1 MIDILL
7 AVFNGES
14 FIEKQIESIIAQD
27 YSDWH
32 LIIRDDGSSDN
43 SVRII
48 CDIMKRYPDKIT
60 LVCADNSGSAKAN
73 FFELMKL
80 STSEYAMF
88 CDHDD
93 FWLENKLSLT
103 INKMRRMEK
112 KLGKQTPLLVHT
124 DLSVADKDLNKT
136 AESFFEFQGLDKRAR
151 SLQKLLT
158 QNNITGCTV
167 MINKA
172 LCRLCL
178 QTFPLE
184 LESAILM
191 HDWWLGLLAAACGNV
206 GFVDAPT
213 ILYRQH
219 GNNELGA
226 INTKSPKYIIKCL
239 KMRKTADRLGATYI
253 QAAALYAAL
262 KNTADSTTLDI
273 IKRFVTIPCKNKIAR
288 IYTIIKYG
296 YKKQN
301 FVSLLGQLI
310 FC

>member
-1 MIDILL
+1 MVDILM

-14 FIEKQIESIIAQD
+14 FVKKQIESILAQD
-27 YSDWH
+27 CADWH

-43 SVRII
+43 SVKII
-48 CDIMKRYPDKIT
+48 CDIMKKHPDKIT
-60 LVCADNSGSAKAN
+60 LVCAENSGSAKAN

-80 STSEYAMF
+80 SKSEYAMF

-93 FWLENKLSLT
+93 FWLENKISLT
-103 INKMRRMEK
+103 LNKMRRMEK
-112 KLGKQTPLLVHT
+112 KLGRQTPLLVHT

-136 AESFFEFQGLDKRAR
+136 AESFFEYQGLDKRAK
-151 SLQKLLT
+151 SLEKLLA

-172 LCRLCL
+172 LCRLCAK
-178 QTFPLE
+178 TFPKD
-184 LESAILM
+184 LESAVLM
-191 HDWWLGLLAAACGNV
+191 HDWWLGLLAAACGSI

-219 GNNELGA
+219 GSNELGA
-226 INTKSPKYIIKCL
+226 VDTKSPKYIIRCL
-239 KMRKTADRLGATYI
+239 KMRKTTGRLGATYI

-262 KNTADSTTLDI
+262 KDSADDKTLAV
-273 IKRFVTIPCKNKIAR
+273 IKRFVTIPAMNKIAR